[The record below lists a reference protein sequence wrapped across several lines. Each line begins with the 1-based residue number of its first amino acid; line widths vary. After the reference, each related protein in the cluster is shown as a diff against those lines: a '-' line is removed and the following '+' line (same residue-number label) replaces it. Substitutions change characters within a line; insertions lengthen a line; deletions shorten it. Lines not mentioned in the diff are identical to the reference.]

1 MDWVLRRYYRKVF
14 EMNAVVQDIE
24 TLENAII
31 LLKEGASDEKQMAF
45 NSLVKMLTSKK
56 EELAVFESQFEL
68 EYINA

>member
-1 MDWVLRRYYRKVF
+1 LDWVLRRYYRKVF

>member
-1 MDWVLRRYYRKVF
+1 
-14 EMNAVVQDIE
+14 MNAVVQDIE

-45 NSLVKMLTSKK
+45 NSLMKMLTSKK

>member
-1 MDWVLRRYYRKVF
+1 
-14 EMNAVVQDIE
+14 MNAVVQDIE